1 MGKCKRRDSEAKEG
15 GREKERDEGP
25 KETRVPECLFEF
37 LAKWPSVRSAG
48 PGHPSQPVS
57 QPARVK
63 RNHTD
68 LHIMIYIPVLCLF
81 YASFSRLVSRHRAL
95 RRYRRCRRRSLRLA
109 PARAASFVSFSRFI
123 LSRNIHFWYRLEKCH
138 FTDVTVFCQVSLF
151 HVALFAPY
159 SDCLAFAS
167 RFLERGTGNSCNS
180 HRQPKE

>member
-1 MGKCKRRDSEAKEG
+1 MGKCKRRDSEEKEG

-95 RRYRRCRRRSLRLA
+95 RRYRRCRRRSL
-109 PARAASFVSFSRFI
+109 VSLPLVPLLLFLFPRFI

-138 FTDVTVFCQVSLF
+138 FTDVSVLSSFPFPRRAIRTI
-151 HVALFAPY
+151 
-159 SDCLAFAS
+159 
-167 RFLERGTGNSCNS
+167 
-180 HRQPKE
+180 

>member
-1 MGKCKRRDSEAKEG
+1 MGKCKRRDSEEKEG

-95 RRYRRCRRRSLRLA
+95 RRYRRCRRRSLVSL
-109 PARAASFVSFSRFI
+109 PLVPLLLFLFLVSFSHGT
-123 LSRNIHFWYRLEKCH
+123 IHFWYRLEKCR
-138 FTDVTVFCQVSLF
+138 FTDVSVLSSFPSPRRAIRTV
-151 HVALFAPY
+151 
-159 SDCLAFAS
+159 
-167 RFLERGTGNSCNS
+167 
-180 HRQPKE
+180 